1 MYRQVRNSP
10 TTVVAFLA
18 FLAGHI
24 LDQNG
29 TSACS
34 DVLVT
39 PKASA
44 DGSSMIAYNA
54 DDLTLYGILYHY
66 PPTQGKAGENITVY
80 EWDTGVSLIF
90 NGSRK
95 DFSRGE
101 SLPHYSARKLA

>member
-1 MYRQVRNSP
+1 MYLQVRNSP
-10 TTVVAFLA
+10 IVLAFLIL
-18 FLAGHI
+18 LAGHI
-24 LDQNG
+24 LNQNEA
-29 TSACS
+29 SACS

-54 DDLTLYGILYHY
+54 DDLTLYGVLYHY
-66 PPTQGKAGENITVY
+66 PPTQGKAGENISVF

-101 SLPHYSARKLA
+101 SQPHYCSRKLA